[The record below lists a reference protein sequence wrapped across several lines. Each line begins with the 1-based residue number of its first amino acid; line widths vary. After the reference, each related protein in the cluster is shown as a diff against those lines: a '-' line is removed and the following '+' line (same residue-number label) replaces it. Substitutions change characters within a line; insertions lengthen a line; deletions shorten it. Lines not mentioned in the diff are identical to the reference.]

1 MPIKI
6 KSAFLIIVFWY
17 FNAWQPIH
25 AAVIEDLFDAKIAVS
40 DQSNKAQSAAFAV
53 AIKQVLV
60 KVRGNSDILVNGQI
74 RNAISKPTRFIRSY
88 SYESQESQLYLLINF
103 EPQRIETLI
112 RNAGFPI
119 WDKRRPDTLVWL
131 VTESAT
137 GDKEIVNSE
146 KYPGL
151 FESLHQQ
158 GQLRGVPFI
167 EPLWDLDDRQTL
179 NIYDVWGGFTLNLSR
194 ASERYGVKS
203 VLSARIY
210 KAKDVNNENQLNSLW
225 LADWTMLGD
234 GRLLSGQ
241 VSAAD
246 HDSIAVKL
254 VDVLANNLA
263 LKYAVD
269 LASINPNENKIELK
283 FNNLRSLTDYA
294 KILEFLE
301 SLSVVSHGTLVSQI
315 GEQATFELALL
326 GTEEDLKTVLRLD
339 KHVQAITDEF
349 GQPILELEFFWVK

>member
-6 KSAFLIIVFWY
+6 KSAFLVVVFWC
-17 FNAWQPIH
+17 FNAWQPLH
-25 AAVIEDLFDAKIAVS
+25 AAVIEDLFDATIAVS
-40 DQSNKAQSAAFAV
+40 DQSNKVQSAAFTL

-60 KVRGNSDILVNGQI
+60 KVRGNSDILTDAQI

-88 SYESQESQLYLLINF
+88 SYENRESQLYLLINF

-131 VTESAT
+131 VTESDNGA
-137 GDKEIVNSE
+137 KEIINAE
-146 KYPGL
+146 NFPEL
-151 FESLHQQ
+151 FNGLHQQ
-158 GQLRGVPFI
+158 GRLRGVRFT
-167 EPLWDLDDRQTL
+167 EPLWDLDDRQAL
-179 NIYDVWGGFTLNLSR
+179 NVYDVWGGFTLNLNR

-210 KAKDVNNENQLNSLW
+210 KAKDLDNENQLHSLW

-234 GRLLSGQ
+234 GKLLSGQ

-254 VDVLANNLA
+254 VNVLADNLA
-263 LKYAVD
+263 LQYAVD

-283 FNNLRSLTDYA
+283 FNNLKSLTDYA
-294 KILEFLE
+294 EALEFLE
-301 SLSVVSHGTLVSQI
+301 SLSVVSRGTLVSQV

-339 KHVQAITDEF
+339 KHVQAVTDEF